1 MSAVSSLTVR
11 PARAGDTLALHA
23 LQQTIY
29 AEARWFVGDGAP
41 SADAIT
47 RRLRSLDPR
56 HSCYLVALIQ
66 PPPNHPQRHHPQP
79 NHPQARHPQAN
90 HPQAQGQHE
99 QVSGWLEL
107 NRPQPQRLKHVAVL
121 TIAVAPAW
129 RRRGVAR
136 QLLSRGYQWAQQKG
150 VKKIQLDVRAG
161 NTAAITLYEREG
173 FVLEGR
179 ERAQILTPQ
188 GYEDNL
194 VMAKF
199 LDERLLQS
207 EPPPDGQAVAGNHV

>member
-11 PARAGDTLALHA
+11 PARATDAPELHA

-29 AEARWFVGDGAP
+29 GEARWFVGDGAP

-47 RRLRSLDPR
+47 RRLRSLDPC
-56 HSCYLVALIQ
+56 HNCYLVALVYPQ
-66 PPPNHPQRHHPQP
+66 QHPHQQ
-79 NHPQARHPQAN
+79 
-90 HPQAQGQHE
+90 QAQREH
-99 QVSGWLEL
+99 VSGWLEL

-129 RRRGVAR
+129 RRRGVAK
-136 QLLSRGYQWAQQKG
+136 QLLNRGYQWAQQKG

-207 EPPPDGQAVAGNHV
+207 EPHPNGQAVAGHHV

>member
-1 MSAVSSLTVR
+1 MSAVFSLTVR
-11 PARAGDTLALHA
+11 PARAGDAPELHA

-29 AEARWFVGDGAP
+29 AEAHWFVGDGAP

-47 RRLRSLDPR
+47 RRVRSLDPR
-56 HSCYLVALIQ
+56 YGCYLLALIQ
-66 PPPNHPQRHHPQP
+66 QP
-79 NHPQARHPQAN
+79 S
-90 HPQAQGQHE
+90 GE
-99 QVSGWLEL
+99 QLGGWLEL
-107 NRPQPQRLKHVAVL
+107 NRPQPQRLKHIAVL
-121 TIAVAPAW
+121 TIAVAATW

-136 QLLSRGYQWAQQKG
+136 QLLVRGYQWAQQKG

-194 VMAKF
+194 IMAKF
-199 LDERLLQS
+199 LDERLLHTDTPHTPQH
-207 EPPPDGQAVAGNHV
+207 ATTGNHV

>member
-11 PARAGDTLALHA
+11 PARATDAPELHA

-47 RRLRSLDPR
+47 RRVRSLDPR
-56 HSCYLVALIQ
+56 HSCYLVACIQ
-66 PPPNHPQRHHPQP
+66 PQQHPHPHPQ
-79 NHPQARHPQAN
+79 
-90 HPQAQGQHE
+90 QAQRE
-99 QVSGWLEL
+99 YLSGWLEL

-121 TIAVAPAW
+121 TIAVAQAW
-129 RRRGVAR
+129 RRRGVAK

-161 NTAAITLYEREG
+161 NHAAIALYEREG

-207 EPPPDGQAVAGNHV
+207 EQYLHGQAVAGNHV

>member
-11 PARAGDTLALHA
+11 PARATDAPELHA

-29 AEARWFVGDGAP
+29 TEARWFVGDGAP

-66 PPPNHPQRHHPQP
+66 P
-79 NHPQARHPQAN
+79 QAHQ
-90 HPQAQGQHE
+90 QE

-129 RRRGVAR
+129 RRRGVAK

-199 LDERLLQS
+199 LDERLLRS
-207 EPPPDGQAVAGNHV
+207 EPPPNGHAIAGNHV

>member
-1 MSAVSSLTVR
+1 M
-11 PARAGDTLALHA
+11 
-23 LQQTIY
+23 
-29 AEARWFVGDGAP
+29 
-41 SADAIT
+41 
-47 RRLRSLDPR
+47 
-56 HSCYLVALIQ
+56 
-66 PPPNHPQRHHPQP
+66 
-79 NHPQARHPQAN
+79 
-90 HPQAQGQHE
+90 
-99 QVSGWLEL
+99 SGWVEL

-136 QLLSRGYQWAQQKG
+136 QLLTRSYQWAQQKG

-199 LDERLLQS
+199 LDERLLRAES
-207 EPPPDGQAVAGNHV
+207 HLNGQAVTGNHV